1 MKKLQHWAH
10 SIRQFI
16 LQRVVEQHRE
26 RLQKGAAAT
35 DFTDALLMHL
45 ESDPEL
51 DWQHAI
57 YELEDFLGG
66 HSAVGNLIMLT
77 LAVVVMYPEVRFFIK
92 CACPIIKKQMF
103 APQGASIELCKIGPA
118 LNLGFRSSL

>member
-1 MKKLQHWAH
+1 LYQGHMKKLQHWAH

-16 LQRVVEQHRE
+16 LRRVIEQHRE
-26 RLQKGAAAT
+26 RLQKGGTAT
-35 DFTDALLMHL
+35 DFTDALLLHL

-51 DWQHAI
+51 TWEHAI

-77 LAVVVMYPEVRFFIK
+77 LAVVVMYPQVSTSS
-92 CACPIIKKQMF
+92 IIQKAKSKKQT
-103 APQGASIELCKIGPA
+103 
-118 LNLGFRSSL
+118 R